1 MIIFVYQKNS
11 VEMNK
16 RNWTI
21 NDIPDLTGKT
31 IVVTGANTGL
41 GFEAVKVFAR
51 NGANVIMAC
60 RSLEKGEMARKQLVR
75 FFPSSIIQV
84 MQLDL
89 ADLKSIRNFA
99 TTFRQSHAHLDVLL
113 NNAAVK
119 MVPYSVTKDGF
130 ESQMGINHLGHFAL
144 TGVLLDILKKSPGS
158 RVVNVS
164 SLSHKQGSMDF
175 DNLLFENGKDFSPV
189 KAYVRSKLSNLLF
202 TYELQ
207 RFFESN
213 KIDCMAVAAHPGI
226 ANTNNPSSIAEQNM
240 LMKIYKLS
248 FSFIIQPPSLGAM
261 PEIRAS
267 VDQQVKAGEF
277 YGPGGLLELS
287 GHPALVKPKPS
298 ACDVVTANKL
308 WVVSEQLTSV
318 RFQ

>member
-1 MIIFVYQKNS
+1 
-11 VEMNK
+11 MNK
-16 RNWTI
+16 RNWTLA
-21 NDIPDLTGKT
+21 DIPDLTGKT
-31 IVVTGANTGL
+31 IIVTGANTGL
-41 GFEAVKVFAR
+41 GFEAVKAFAL

-89 ADLKSIRNFA
+89 ADLKSIRSFA
-99 TTFRQSHAHLDVLL
+99 TTFRESHAHLDVLL
-113 NNAAVK
+113 NNAAL
-119 MVPYSVTKDGF
+119 MMAPYSVTKDGF

-144 TGVLLDILKKSPGS
+144 TGVLMDVLRKSPGS
-158 RVVNVS
+158 RVVNVT
-164 SLSHKQGSMDF
+164 SLSHRQGNIDF
-175 DNLLFENGKDFSPV
+175 DNLLFENGKDFSAV
-189 KAYVRSKLSNLLF
+189 KAYGRSKLSNLLF

-213 KIDCMAVAAHPGI
+213 KIDCIAVAAHPGI
-226 ANTNNPSSIAEQNM
+226 ANTNNPSSVAEKNM

-248 FSFIIQPPSLGAM
+248 FSSIIQPPSLGAL

-267 VDQQVKAGEF
+267 VDLDVKGGDF

-287 GHPALVKPKPS
+287 GHPTLVSPKQTALDAAK
-298 ACDVVTANKL
+298 AHKL
-308 WVVSEQLTSV
+308 WVVSENLTAV
-318 RFQ
+318 TYH